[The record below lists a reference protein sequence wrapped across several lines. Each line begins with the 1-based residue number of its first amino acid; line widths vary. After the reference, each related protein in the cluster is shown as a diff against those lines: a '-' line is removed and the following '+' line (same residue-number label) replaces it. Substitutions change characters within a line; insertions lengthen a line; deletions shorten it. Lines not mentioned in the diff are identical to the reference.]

1 MFEDLEIVYGEIDL
15 EEILVELENLIFS
28 FVELFN

>member
-1 MFEDLEIVYGEIDL
+1 MFEDLEIVYEEIDL